1 LLGEAR
7 SCDLFVNILFAD
19 LLSWETGMQSSI
31 RSSRFA
37 PALRSYAAATLLN
50 LALVSTVLTPP
61 DRPRAA
67 QARIVTNTRRFRDT
81 ELIDC
86 GAGEMGVLSVPY
98 EQHAER
104 TTIGAN

>member
-1 LLGEAR
+1 
-7 SCDLFVNILFAD
+7 
-19 LLSWETGMQSSI
+19 MPYSI
-31 RSSRFA
+31 QGFRLA
-37 PALRSYAAATLLN
+37 PALRNYAAATLLN

-67 QARIVTNTRRFRDT
+67 QTRIVTDARRFRDT

-86 GAGEMGVLSVPY
+86 GTAGIGVLSVPY

-104 TTIGAN
+104 TVIGAN